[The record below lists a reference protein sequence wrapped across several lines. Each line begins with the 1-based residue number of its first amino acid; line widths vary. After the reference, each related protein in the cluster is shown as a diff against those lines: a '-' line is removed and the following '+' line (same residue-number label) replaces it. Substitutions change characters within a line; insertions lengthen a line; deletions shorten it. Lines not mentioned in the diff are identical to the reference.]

1 MSCTQ
6 SDRHVLTSNSSF
18 TKSFKLRSFWIFSST
33 SYRKAIMLIDTRTL
47 WDSFSDH
54 YQRMT
59 FKIKSNFLSINLN
72 IPNNQT
78 KIWKFEKYSHQGN
91 NEPLWDT
98 ISVSLLPWPLPHA
111 IYNLCLFYQCK
122 KISIFPVWN
131 SLAKPF
137 KFRNALKHERIPCLE
152 VREDQSNENNW
163 WTHNN
168 YMNQRINGTHPPLG
182 KLQWYYQRTFS
193 SCYSGPREPLF
204 CDPPHVIQ

>member
-1 MSCTQ
+1 M
-6 SDRHVLTSNSSF
+6 RL
-18 TKSFKLRSFWIFSST
+18 LFWSLST
-33 SYRKAIMLIDTRTL
+33 NDL
-47 WDSFSDH
+47 
-54 YQRMT
+54 
-59 FKIKSNFLSINLN
+59 IKSNFLSINLN
-72 IPNNQT
+72 ISNNQT
-78 KIWKFEKYSHQGN
+78 KIWKYGKYSHQGN

-122 KISIFPVWN
+122 KIAIFPVWN